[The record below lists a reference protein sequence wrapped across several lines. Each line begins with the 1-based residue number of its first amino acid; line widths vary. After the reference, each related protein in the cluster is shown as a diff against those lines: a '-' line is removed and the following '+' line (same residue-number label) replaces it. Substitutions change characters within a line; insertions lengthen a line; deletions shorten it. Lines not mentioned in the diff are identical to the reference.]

1 MHLLAP
7 FNKRN
12 LKDIFRADPK
22 FNPILFGDTLPP
34 DPWNNHPIDLKLAI
48 KVFRERNF

>member
-22 FNPILFGDTLPP
+22 FNPILFGDALPP
-34 DPWNNHPIDLKLAI
+34 DPWNNHAIDLKLAI